1 MVPCCT
7 NQVLDAKSDTIR
19 TVAGSGTPGLADGVG
34 AAAQL
39 SEPGGLC
46 LGPDGTVLV
55 ADTNNS
61 LIRCL
66 PPLRCRLE
74 ALQGL

>member
-1 MVPCCT
+1 MVPCCIE
-7 NQVLDAKSDTIR
+7 QVLDARNDTIR
-19 TVAGSGTPGLADGVG
+19 TVAGSGTPGLADGAG

-46 LGPDGTVLV
+46 PGPDGTVLV

-66 PPLRCRLE
+66 APSRCRLE
-74 ALQGL
+74 AFLDP